1 MTELTHSQ
9 IEGLMFFVD
18 PDTRNT
24 IGVAKADLQNVA
36 GHFVAFGP
44 RVTVDAAL
52 SNLFTAAPTLYQ
64 TLTEQYKAIQGLIEL
79 IERLP
84 KTPEL
89 DKLLSSF
96 IEMQN
101 GMLLAQRVAQVG
113 IEEVAKTLD
122 TSSKSS

>member
-1 MTELTHSQ
+1 MTELTHSN

-24 IGVAKADLQNVA
+24 IGVAKADPQNVA

-44 RVTVDAAL
+44 RVTVDPAL

-64 TLTEQYKAIQGLIEL
+64 TLTEQYKALQGLIEL
-79 IERLP
+79 IDTLP
-84 KTPEL
+84 NSAEL
-89 DKLLSSF
+89 GKLQRSF

-101 GMLLAQRVAQVG
+101 ACLLAQRVAQVG

-122 TSSKSS
+122 SSSKPS